1 MNKKI
6 AVVVGSIRKNSFSQ
20 ALANN
25 LAGLLPEGYD
35 AEFVRIDDLPL
46 YSQDFDNEET
56 QTPDTYVTFRYK
68 IREAEGVLFVTP
80 EHNRSIPAAL
90 KNALD
95 IGSRPYGHNV
105 WSGVPALVVS
115 QSPGNL
121 SGFGANHHLR
131 QILTFLNMPTVQQPE
146 AYIAESY
153 KLFDKNG
160 HITNEDTVKFLQ
172 SVIDA
177 FIKLVEL
184 HTSAS
189 LSPHGFEGTKTPQ
202 RKEVSS

>member
-6 AVVVGSIRKNSFSQ
+6 AVVLGSIRKSSLSQ
-20 ALANN
+20 MLANN
-25 LAGLLPEGYD
+25 LVGLLPERYD

-46 YSQDFDNEET
+46 YSQDYDNEET
-56 QTPDTYVTFRYK
+56 QTPETYVTFRDK
-68 IREAEGVLFVTP
+68 IREADGVLFVTP

-115 QSPGNL
+115 HSPGNI

-146 AYIAESY
+146 AYIAQSHTM
-153 KLFDKNG
+153 FDENG
-160 HITNEDTVKFLQ
+160 QVNNENTVKFLQ

-177 FIKLVEL
+177 FVKLIEL
-184 HTSAS
+184 YTSAS
-189 LSPHGFEGTKTPQ
+189 
-202 RKEVSS
+202 